1 MAVWRAPTAFL
12 LLVAVCC
19 ADIATGLRFTGHG
32 TEMDFASVHATTQQT
47 LHVQGDNASGFITF
61 DSLRGKPYNVS
72 YDGRCD
78 ALGGFSAR
86 HAS

>member
-1 MAVWRAPTAFL
+1 
-12 LLVAVCC
+12 
-19 ADIATGLRFTGHG
+19 
-32 TEMDFASVHATTQQT
+32 MDFASVHATTQQT